1 MLILWSI
8 SNNMINVYLDIEMDR
23 FCRHF
28 RLSFL
33 QEFNID
39 IDFYVSKKK
48 KSVRMCLLLT
58 AIYNE
63 IIYFVNCFWQIK
75 NYLFLGY
82 YFIHLVLNEG
92 QIWKRDYIFIA
103 KNEQLKTKWTRQVP
117 KAYHLMC

>member
-8 SNNMINVYLDIEMDR
+8 SNNMINVYLDTEMDR

-48 KSVRMCLLLT
+48 KSVRMCLEKPLT
-58 AIYNE
+58 SYR
-63 IIYFVNCFWQIK
+63 
-75 NYLFLGY
+75 YL
-82 YFIHLVLNEG
+82 
-92 QIWKRDYIFIA
+92 
-103 KNEQLKTKWTRQVP
+103 
-117 KAYHLMC
+117 